1 MKLSKRKPSGRE
13 KDAESLQ
20 ELETLREQLYGSNLT
35 AVRQCAFHL
44 SWLQEDGLEILKEAL
59 YSRASRRTKG
69 AASYGI
75 RKMRGRMRGPAKQ
88 VLIEGTEHSSRD
100 TAEICRNALRVLED
114 PKGAQRA
121 HRNRKRRSS
130 RIEIRDIPRRGNHSA
145 RNTRRVNRFSHR

>member
-1 MKLSKRKPSGRE
+1 MKLDKRKPSGRE
-13 KDAESLQ
+13 KDMKSLE

-35 AVRQCAFHL
+35 TVRQCAFHL
-44 SWLQEDGLEILKEAL
+44 SWLQEDGLEILKEAI
-59 YSRASRRTKG
+59 YSNASRRTKG

-88 VLIEGTEHSSRD
+88 VLVEGTKHDNKE

-130 RIEIRDIPRRGNHSA
+130 RIEIRDISPRRKRGVRHSQHHN
-145 RNTRRVNRFSHR
+145 RYSTR